1 MAELNTEWFI
11 FSRHAARPF
20 LPRGHWEQSLPQVAQ
35 LEESVEFCCFW
46 SQMAFVWQITTT
58 TVRKQ
63 HRHNSMDVNV
73 HFNCF
78 IDLTINP
85 HTNPYNLASSRLLW
99 SVQPWH
105 TNGYAYSWLCGTKN
119 LPAICFS
126 CSYQRHFWWSKFFC
140 TSTEKTEI
148 VTTSTCGW
156 HRSIQP
162 HGRENEKPGTQ
173 SAGAPNENIV
183 QNHLNIELLNV
194 F

>member
-105 TNGYAYSWLCGTKN
+105 TNGTHIVGFVGRRIFPPYVFLVHTNGTFGDRN
-119 LPAICFS
+119 FS
-126 CSYQRHFWWSKFFC
+126 
-140 TSTEKTEI
+140 
-148 VTTSTCGW
+148 
-156 HRSIQP
+156 
-162 HGRENEKPGTQ
+162 
-173 SAGAPNENIV
+173 A
-183 QNHLNIELLNV
+183 LLLKRLKS
-194 F
+194 